1 MYIMPFVYCPRGVQ
15 HNCGPLV
22 RNPLNLLN
30 LVCLLHIMP
39 SSLPACISA
48 RTATSSH
55 VLPVSAHTAHC
66 MYRTAHYARCL
77 CCPPQV
83 QPEIVAYCENFERQ
97 LHILEPG
104 FLVRQG
110 QLEEQL
116 RRQPQQQVC
125 VREGEEGAASWR
137 HPQQQ
142 VCVGGGEEGAASWHQ
157 YRPNGSSCR

>member
-1 MYIMPFVYCPRGVQ
+1 MR
-15 HNCGPLV
+15 
-22 RNPLNLLN
+22 
-30 LVCLLHIMP
+30 
-39 SSLPACISA
+39 
-48 RTATSSH
+48 
-55 VLPVSAHTAHC
+55 VLPTVC
-66 MYRTAHYARCL
+66 TAHYYAHCL
-77 CCPPQV
+77 YCPPVPPQV